1 MKFIYFL
8 FSIMCF
14 QSASG
19 QCRDVYGKKTD
30 CPTEQDSLVVYN
42 NALQVVQFYDNNAHY
57 TLQESRELI
66 SKDERKQIFD
76 MLTDARRMYFTL
88 RRALKTL
95 SDNPNYKDIPYKE
108 YYQEIDEHR
117 FYQRELEN
125 QIVNSNAPFPIYD
138 DRIEPVIL
146 NVYVNNDS
154 TDLYFGDLVQIPL
167 YVPVTVKPYMLL
179 TEDELILRNRI
190 LHIVPNI
197 QKFDTSKRFFV
208 KRDTTLNIKVDNQYQ
223 ESITVF
229 AYNNY
234 GSGGIIGF
242 MYGRKFKKLKSQEF
256 VKYAVPQFA
265 RDILAD
271 DKLLEKLLKLKF
283 GEYYSGL
290 ID

>member
-1 MKFIYFL
+1 MKFLIQIICIL
-8 FSIMCF
+8 FF
-14 QSASG
+14 QTASG

-42 NALQVVQFYDNNAHY
+42 NALQVVQFYENNSHY
-57 TLQESRELI
+57 TLQKSRELI
-66 SKDERKQIFD
+66 SKDERKEIFD
-76 MLTDARRMYFTL
+76 MLDDARRMYFVL
-88 RRALKTL
+88 RRAMKTL
-95 SDNPNYKDIPYKE
+95 SDNPNYKDIKYKD

-146 NVYVNNDS
+146 NVYINNDS
-154 TDLYFGDLVQIPL
+154 SDLYFGDLVQIPL

-179 TEDELILRNRI
+179 TEDELILRNKI

-197 QKFDTSKRFFV
+197 QKFDTAKRFFV
-208 KRDTTLNIKVDNQYQ
+208 KRDTIVDKKIKGKYD
-223 ESITVF
+223 ESNPVF
-229 AYNNY
+229 AYNQY
-234 GSGGIIGF
+234 GSGGVIGF
-242 MYGRKFKKLKSQEF
+242 MNGRKFKKLDASQY

-271 DKLLEKLLKLKF
+271 DKLLEKLLKIKF
-283 GEYYSGL
+283 GNYFSGFVE
-290 ID
+290 